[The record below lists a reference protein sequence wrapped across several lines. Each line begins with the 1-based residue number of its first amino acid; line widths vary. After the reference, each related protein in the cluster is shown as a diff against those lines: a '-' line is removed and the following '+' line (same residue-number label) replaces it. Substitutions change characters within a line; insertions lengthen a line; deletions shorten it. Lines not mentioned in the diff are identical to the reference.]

1 MTPSTSPRV
10 RACRL
15 VAVGVL
21 AGASAPGCS
30 GGTDV
35 GNPVDLGVTGY
46 RTTSAAA
53 PRANGLVEI
62 DAAWVVLSR
71 LDFQPE
77 GTCGLEESDVEVPV
91 QVAVDLLAPVVPAPL
106 QGLPIGGMR
115 FCRMRLRWDAPD
127 AAPAGA
133 PPDVA
138 GAAIHLAGSRA
149 DGTRFVIR
157 SERGDRLEL
166 RARAGTF
173 AIDEGARRLFLG
185 VDLMAWLSGV
195 DLDAAVV
202 GGDGVIRVEPG
213 SNDGLLDVVEDN
225 IDDGAKLY
233 LDGDDDGSLDD
244 GEREDADALAD
255 GVSL

>member
-77 GTCGLEESDVEVPV
+77 GTCGLEESDVEVPAS
-91 QVAVDLLAPVVPAPL
+91 VAVDLLAPVVPAPL
-106 QGLPIGGMR
+106 QGFGHPGTWSR
-115 FCRMRLRWDAPD
+115 CRRRLSGRWRWHWDWWLW
-127 AAPAGA
+127 
-133 PPDVA
+133 PPVC
-138 GAAIHLAGSRA
+138 
-149 DGTRFVIR
+149 R
-157 SERGDRLEL
+157 SSC
-166 RARAGTF
+166 RARRT
-173 AIDEGARRLFLG
+173 R
-185 VDLMAWLSGV
+185 
-195 DLDAAVV
+195 
-202 GGDGVIRVEPG
+202 
-213 SNDGLLDVVEDN
+213 
-225 IDDGAKLY
+225 
-233 LDGDDDGSLDD
+233 
-244 GEREDADALAD
+244 
-255 GVSL
+255 